1 MDLLKCAKKQ
11 IMYYLVNFKVVI
23 KKMTGS
29 YKLDCSGLV
38 CPMPVAKT
46 KRKLLEMNRGDVLEV
61 TGDYAEAGQN
71 IKRYLDRREDKI
83 LDFKTEGENFYLKIE
98 KA

>member
-1 MDLLKCAKKQ
+1 
-11 IMYYLVNFKVVI
+11 
-23 KKMTGS
+23 MTSS

-46 KRKLLEMNRGDVLEV
+46 KRQLLEMKSGEILEV
-61 TGDYAEAGQN
+61 SGDYAEAGEN
-71 IKRYLDRREDKI
+71 IKRYIDRIDDKI
-83 LDFKTEGENFYLKIE
+83 LEFKTEGENFYLKIE

>member
-1 MDLLKCAKKQ
+1 
-11 IMYYLVNFKVVI
+11 
-23 KKMTGS
+23 MTES

-46 KRKLLEMNRGDVLEV
+46 KRQLLEMKSGEILEV
-61 TGDYAEAGQN
+61 TGDYAEAGEN
-71 IKRYLDRREDKI
+71 IKRYLEKREDKI
-83 LDFKTEGENFYLKIE
+83 LEYKTEGENYYLKIE

>member
-1 MDLLKCAKKQ
+1 MS
-11 IMYYLVNFKVVI
+11 
-23 KKMTGS
+23 GS

-46 KRKLLEMNRGDVLEV
+46 KRQLLEMQSGEILEV
-61 TGDYAEAGQN
+61 TGDYGEAGEN
-71 IKRYLDRREDKI
+71 IKRYLDKREDKI
-83 LDFKTEGENFYLKIE
+83 LEYNKEGENYYLKIE